1 MTALGVH
8 SVARAHQAPRDTGED
23 RLEGV
28 FHETRTAARCLPS
41 VIRRHVLAAV
51 DAGVAAGSDDAAR
64 AALGR
69 VDWILRGRAR
79 RRFEQ
84 ALIDA
89 ALATGV
95 LVLDAPA
102 AVRHVLRAA
111 ALIIRGRRD
120 VDLADRDQVARAY
133 EAAVV
138 GAPIRVPIASIVA
151 ALITLTMVTAVAT
164 AAVFVATHGPPGVY
178 TRPPPPD
185 PIGAYRDGGAPR
197 RDPAIE
203 QALASDLAHL
213 VVASDGGAGS
223 PSPTGGEPAQL
234 ARALRHHPAF
244 AAYGQ
249 GLQAA
254 WRAMIDSIERSAPR
268 SETDPASSKATSE
281 LLARVHTVT
290 DQLAGA
296 GLGYFLDPEIFTK
309 HGHRHFGIFA
319 YRVEQVAFV
328 RAARERVRVLSL
340 RRLDQLNVSLALLGM
355 KPEQLRD
362 PVVLLDQIEDHVRTQ
377 VLPVL
382 AGRPYEVGDE
392 AWNASPEGRAVAAL
406 AGEAI
411 RRELVVALGADTASI
426 ERATARCD
434 QLITASVRRH
444 EAQHE
449 LDEQSALDYPRVLA
463 DSAGP
468 LRGDDGRATPF
479 ALRARTELSAYLSQI
494 ASDMWLPEL
503 ALWNLARHAFRR
515 TQGTS
520 AEAYVAVVVL
530 DGLARRL
537 HLASPG
543 PALHDGAIDRDRLRG
558 LVAPLA
564 SRSTAELRTAA
575 AALWTELFGRKLVR
589 MVDDERANPAG
600 TPR

>member
-1 MTALGVH
+1 MLVILTHDPGA
-8 SVARAHQAPRDTGED
+8 
-23 RLEGV
+23 
-28 FHETRTAARCLPS
+28 FHETGPTARCLPG

-51 DAGVAAGSDDAAR
+51 DAGVAAGNDDAAR
-64 AALGR
+64 AALGQ

-95 LVLDAPA
+95 MVLDAPA
-102 AVRHVLRAA
+102 AARHVLRAA
-111 ALIIRGRRD
+111 ALIVRGRRD
-120 VDLADRDQVARAY
+120 IDLADRDQVARAY

-138 GAPIRVPIASIVA
+138 GAPIRIPIASIAA
-151 ALITLTMVTAVAT
+151 ALITLTMVAAVAT
-164 AAVFVATHGPPGVY
+164 AAAFVATHGPPGVY
-178 TRPPPPD
+178 TRPPAPD
-185 PIGAYRDGGAPR
+185 PVGAYRDGGAPR

-203 QALASDLAHL
+203 QVLAIELTHL
-213 VVASDGGAGS
+213 VMASDGGAGS
-223 PSPTGGEPAQL
+223 PQLTGGEPAQL

-249 GLQAA
+249 GLATA
-254 WRAMIDSIERSAPR
+254 WRAMIDSVERRAPLA
-268 SETDPASSKATSE
+268 ETDPAYRKATSE
-281 LLARVHTVT
+281 LFARVHALA
-290 DQLAGA
+290 DQLAGE
-296 GLGYFLDPEIFTK
+296 GLGYFLDPEIFTE
-309 HGHRHFGIFA
+309 HGHRHAGIFT

-340 RRLDQLNVSLALLGM
+340 RRLDQRNVSLALLGM
-355 KPEQLRD
+355 KPEELRD

-382 AGRPYEVGDE
+382 AGQPYQVGDD
-392 AWNASPEGRAVAAL
+392 AWNTSADGRAVAAL

-426 ERATARCD
+426 DRATARCD

-449 LDEQSALDYPRVLA
+449 LDQQGTLGYPRALA
-463 DSAGP
+463 AYAGP
-468 LRGDDGRATPF
+468 LRGDDGHATPF
-479 ALRARTELSAYLSQI
+479 AVRARTELSAYLSQI

-515 TQGTS
+515 TSGAS

-530 DGLARRL
+530 EGLARQL
-537 HLASPG
+537 HVASAG
-543 PALHDGAIDRDRLRG
+543 PAFHDGAIDRDRLRG

-564 SRSTAELRTAA
+564 SRTTAELRSAA
-575 AALWTELFGRKLVR
+575 AALWTELFGQKLAR
-589 MVDDERANPAG
+589 IVDD
-600 TPR
+600 

>member
-1 MTALGVH
+1 MAT
-8 SVARAHQAPRDTGED
+8 RAHSRLTCATPGGAATEGAFRETGP
-23 RLEGV
+23 
-28 FHETRTAARCLPS
+28 AARCLPS

-51 DAGVAAGSDDAAR
+51 DAGVAAGDDDAAR

-95 LVLDAPA
+95 IVLDAPA
-102 AVRHVLRAA
+102 GARHVLRAA

-120 VDLADRDQVARAY
+120 VDLADRDQVARVY

-138 GAPIRVPIASIVA
+138 GAPIRVPIASIAA
-151 ALITLTMVTAVAT
+151 ALLTLTMVTAVAT
-164 AAVFVATHGPPGVY
+164 AAVFVVTHGPPGAH
-178 TRPPPPD
+178 TRPAPPEPV
-185 PIGAYRDGGAPR
+185 GAYRDGGAPR

-203 QALASDLAHL
+203 QVLAIDLTHL
-213 VVASDGGAGS
+213 VVASDGDTGS
-223 PSPTGGEPAQL
+223 PQIGGELPRL
-234 ARALRHHPAF
+234 ARALRDHPAF
-244 AAYGQ
+244 AAYGK
-249 GLQAA
+249 GLATA
-254 WRAMIDSIERSAPR
+254 WRAMIDSLERRALLT
-268 SETDPASSKATSE
+268 EADPAYSKATSD
-281 LLARVHTVT
+281 LLARIHVVT

-296 GLGYFLDPEIFTK
+296 GLAYFLDPEVFTEHSRRHAGIFT
-309 HGHRHFGIFA
+309 

-328 RAARERVRVLSL
+328 RAARVRVRVLSL

-382 AGRPYEVGDE
+382 AGGPYQVGDD
-392 AWNASPEGRAVAAL
+392 AWNSSADGRAVAAL

-411 RRELVVALGADTASI
+411 RRELVIALGVDVTSI

-434 QLITASVRRH
+434 QLITGSVRRH

-449 LDEQSALDYPRVLA
+449 LDQQRALPYPRALA
-463 DSAGP
+463 ACAGP
-468 LRGDDGRATPF
+468 LRGDDGHASPF
-479 ALRARTELSAYLSQI
+479 AVRARTELSAYLSQI

-515 TQGTS
+515 TSGTS

-530 DGLARRL
+530 EGLARQL
-537 HLASPG
+537 HVASPG
-543 PALHDGAIDRDRLRG
+543 PAFHDGAIDRDRLRG

-564 SRSTAELRTAA
+564 ARTTTELRSAA
-575 AALWTELFGRKLVR
+575 AALWTELFDQKLAR
-589 MVDDERANPAG
+589 MVDAG
-600 TPR
+600 TLPTNETSDL

>member
-1 MTALGVH
+1 
-8 SVARAHQAPRDTGED
+8 
-23 RLEGV
+23 
-28 FHETRTAARCLPS
+28 

-51 DAGVAAGSDDAAR
+51 DAGVAAGDDDAAR

-95 LVLDAPA
+95 IVLDAPA
-102 AVRHVLRAA
+102 AARHVLRAA

-120 VDLADRDQVARAY
+120 VDLADRDQVTRAY

-138 GAPIRVPIASIVA
+138 GAPSRVPIASIAA
-151 ALITLTMVTAVAT
+151 ALLTLTMVTAVAT
-164 AAVFVATHGPPGVY
+164 AAVFVATHGPPGAY
-178 TRPPPPD
+178 TRPPPAE

-203 QALASDLAHL
+203 QVLAIDLTHL
-213 VVASDGGAGS
+213 IVASDSGPGS
-223 PSPTGGEPAQL
+223 PQTADEDLPRL

-244 AAYGQ
+244 AAYGP
-249 GLQAA
+249 GLRAA
-254 WRAMIDSIERSAPR
+254 WRAMIDSVERRAPLR
-268 SETDPASSKATSE
+268 ETDLAYSKATSD
-281 LLARVHTVT
+281 LLAHVHGVA

-296 GLGYFLDPEIFTK
+296 GLAYFLDPEIFTE
-309 HGHRHFGIFA
+309 HGHRHAGIFA

-328 RAARERVRVLSL
+328 RAARVRVRVLSL
-340 RRLDQLNVSLALLGM
+340 RRLDQLNASLALLGM

-382 AGRPYEVGDE
+382 AGRPYQVGDD
-392 AWNASPEGRAVAAL
+392 AWNRSASGRAVAAL

-411 RRELVVALGADTASI
+411 RRELVIALGADVTAI
-426 ERATARCD
+426 DRATARCD

-449 LDEQSALDYPRVLA
+449 LDQQSALAYPRALA
-463 DSAGP
+463 AYAGP
-468 LRGDDGRATPF
+468 LRGDDGRASTF
-479 ALRARTELSAYLSQI
+479 AVRARTELSAYTSQI
-494 ASDMWLPEL
+494 ASDLWLPQL

-515 TQGTS
+515 TSGTS

-530 DGLARRL
+530 EGLARQL
-537 HLASPG
+537 HVASPG
-543 PALHDGAIDRDRLRG
+543 PAFHDGAIDRDRLRG

-564 SRSTAELRTAA
+564 SRTTTELRSAA
-575 AALWTELFGRKLVR
+575 AALWTELFDQKLAR
-589 MVDDERANPAG
+589 MVDD
-600 TPR
+600 

>member
-1 MTALGVH
+1 
-8 SVARAHQAPRDTGED
+8 
-23 RLEGV
+23 
-28 FHETRTAARCLPS
+28 

-51 DAGVAAGSDDAAR
+51 DAGVAAGDDDAAR

-69 VDWILRGRAR
+69 VDWILRGQAR

-95 LVLDAPA
+95 IVLDAPA
-102 AVRHVLRAA
+102 AARHVLRAA
-111 ALIIRGRRD
+111 ALIVRGRRD
-120 VDLADRDQVARAY
+120 VDLEDRDQVARAY

-138 GAPIRVPIASIVA
+138 GAPSRVPIASIAA
-151 ALITLTMVTAVAT
+151 ALLTLTMVTAVAT
-164 AAVFVATHGPPGVY
+164 AAVFVATHGPAGMY
-178 TRPPPPD
+178 TRPPPPE

-203 QALASDLAHL
+203 QVLAVDLTHL
-213 VVASDGGAGS
+213 IVASDGGTGDPQPAG
-223 PSPTGGEPAQL
+223 GGLPPL
-234 ARALRHHPAF
+234 ARALRDHPAF
-244 AAYGQ
+244 AAYGP
-249 GLQAA
+249 GLATA
-254 WRAMIDSIERSAPR
+254 WRAMIENLERRATLR
-268 SETDPASSKATSE
+268 ETDLAYSKATSD
-281 LLARVHTVT
+281 LLARVHVVA

-296 GLGYFLDPEIFTK
+296 GLAYFLDPEIFTE
-309 HGHRHFGIFA
+309 HGRRHAGIFA

-328 RAARERVRVLSL
+328 RAARVRVRVLSL
-340 RRLDQLNVSLALLGM
+340 RRLDQLNASLALLGM

-382 AGRPYEVGDE
+382 AGRPYPVGDD
-392 AWNASPEGRAVAAL
+392 AWNSSADGRAVAAL

-411 RRELVVALGADTASI
+411 RRELVIALGADVTAI

-449 LDEQSALDYPRVLA
+449 LDQQSALRYPRALA
-463 DSAGP
+463 AYAGP
-468 LRGDDGRATPF
+468 LRGDDGHPTTF
-479 ALRARTELSAYLSQI
+479 AVRARTELSAYTSQI
-494 ASDMWLPEL
+494 ASDLWLPQL

-515 TQGTS
+515 TYGTS

-530 DGLARRL
+530 EGLARQL
-537 HLASPG
+537 HMASPG
-543 PALHDGAIDRDRLRG
+543 PAFHDGAIDRDRLRG

-564 SRSTAELRTAA
+564 SRTTTELRSAA
-575 AALWTELFGRKLVR
+575 AALWTELFDQKLAR
-589 MVDDERANPAG
+589 MVDD
-600 TPR
+600 